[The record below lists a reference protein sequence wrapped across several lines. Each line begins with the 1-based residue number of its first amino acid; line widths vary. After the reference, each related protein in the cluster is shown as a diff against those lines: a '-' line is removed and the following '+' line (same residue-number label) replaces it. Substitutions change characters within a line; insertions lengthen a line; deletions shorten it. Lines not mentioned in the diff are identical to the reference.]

1 MKEQEEEN
9 LCRSIYDAIN
19 SAKERFLLL
28 EGKDKYALQSELLE
42 WLSGDWQE
50 MDVEWFKELN

>member
-1 MKEQEEEN
+1 MKDQEEEN

-28 EGKDKYALQSELLE
+28 EGKAKYALQSELLE